1 MTGIAKQSFI
11 LIFLSV
17 LAILFKLQ
25 LVKGLETLLYVHNQ
39 IATALATIFAD
50 DRTGQLIQSILALTL
65 IPLFIGFLIA
75 IVFWLIKRKEMPHIM
90 MTIWI
95 VWTVLLVTMLAQ
107 AG

>member
-1 MTGIAKQSFI
+1 MSAIAKQSFI

-17 LAILFKLQ
+17 LAIFFKLQ
-25 LVKGLETLLYVHNQ
+25 LVKGLHGLLYVHNQ
-39 IATALATIFAD
+39 IANWLTLIFAD
-50 DRTGQLIQSILALTL
+50 DRTGQLIQSILALTI
-65 IPLFIGFLIA
+65 IPLLIGFLIA

-107 AG
+107 AA